1 MELTIDQLLAGKPTK
16 IKSKDYFPT
25 KAYVEPF
32 LDYMGKFTDNFRIQA
47 KLPEQ
52 ITRTVNNDINI
63 DDITYNRVWVQA
75 VMPEEYSWDNH
86 TEVVGFLYGLDVR
99 KPIVKIYRGALNMAC
114 TNLCV
119 FNPEFINIQELEPE
133 KAINYR
139 PIKTLMEQTS
149 DLKQWISTLKETE
162 WNREVPQIE
171 SNLGKWMRN
180 TISQSCDLGFGK
192 VKLAV
197 QNVVDAYKHL
207 FIDDESEYYIPEDEN
222 VNMFNVYNAFTD
234 LITNDGGK
242 DIMNK
247 VEKTLLLRT
256 ILDF

>member
-1 MELTIDQLLAGKPTK
+1 MELSLEQLLAGKATK
-16 IKSKDYFPT
+16 IKSKAYYET

-32 LDYMGKFTDNFRIQA
+32 LDYMGKFTSDFRIQA

-52 ITRTVNNDINI
+52 ITRTTNNEINT
-63 DDITYNRVWVQA
+63 DDITYNRVWIQA

-86 TEVVGFLYGLDVR
+86 NEVIGFLYGLDVR

-119 FNPEFINIQELEPE
+119 FNPDFINIQELEAE

-139 PIKTLMEQTS
+139 PIKSLMEQTS
-149 DLKQWISTLKETE
+149 DLKQWITSLKESE
-162 WNREVPQIE
+162 WDRTVPLIE
-171 SNLGKWMRN
+171 ANLGGWMRR

-197 QNVVDAYKHL
+197 QNVVDAYKHM
-207 FIDDESEYYIPEDEN
+207 FIDVDSEYYIPENEN
-222 VNMFNVYNAFTD
+222 VNMFTVYNAFTD

-242 DIMNK
+242 DIINK
-247 VEKTLLLRT
+247 AEKTLLLRN